1 MYVVSQITPLEWR
14 KASVC
19 NHDDAKDDNEF
30 HLCKNSLDSLD
41 GLDGHERTLMNAS
54 ENDVEG
60 NCSENYSTLERQY
73 FKNASELSEENDD
86 AWMNI
91 EHRRNFLEAQNHQHH
106 HHHQNQQHHN
116 QQPQEENELFGS
128 SRNVDENLDID
139 DDGLIGFQ
147 IARHGSFTTSFSNDD
162 DDHNN
167 LSKIELI
174 SYENNFNLY
183 NSFWWAMGTL
193 IQTTSD
199 LNPKVFLVLFL
210 C

>member
-19 NHDDAKDDNEF
+19 NHDDAKTDNEF

-41 GLDGHERTLMNAS
+41 GHERTLMNALES
-54 ENDVEG
+54 DVGG

-73 FKNASELSEENDD
+73 FKNANELSEENDD

-91 EHRRNFLEAQNHQHH
+91 EHRRNFLEAQNHHH
-106 HHHQNQQHHN
+106 HHKHSHHDN
-116 QQPQEENELFGS
+116 QQPLEENELFGS
-128 SRNVDENLDID
+128 TKNFDENLDID
-139 DDGLIGFQ
+139 DDGLIGFER
-147 IARHGSFTTSFSNDD
+147 ARHGSFSTFSNDD
-162 DDHNN
+162 ADHHN

-199 LNPKVFLVLFL
+199 LNPKVSWWFVFAFGWM
-210 C
+210 